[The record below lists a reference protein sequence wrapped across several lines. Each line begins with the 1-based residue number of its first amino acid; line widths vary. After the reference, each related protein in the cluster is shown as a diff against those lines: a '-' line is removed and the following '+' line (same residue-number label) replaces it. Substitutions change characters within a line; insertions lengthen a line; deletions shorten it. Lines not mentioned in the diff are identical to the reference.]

1 MVVLLTLVPQTFEA
15 NIVAFMS
22 YKLFAIPISASYC
35 VAYVVSCISPSVMV
49 PGIMALG
56 D

>member
-1 MVVLLTLVPQTFEA
+1 MVVLLTMVPQTFEA
-15 NIVAFMS
+15 NIVALIS
-22 YKLFAIPISASYC
+22 YKLFAIPIAACYC
-35 VAYVVSCISPSVMV
+35 IAYVVSCISPSVMV